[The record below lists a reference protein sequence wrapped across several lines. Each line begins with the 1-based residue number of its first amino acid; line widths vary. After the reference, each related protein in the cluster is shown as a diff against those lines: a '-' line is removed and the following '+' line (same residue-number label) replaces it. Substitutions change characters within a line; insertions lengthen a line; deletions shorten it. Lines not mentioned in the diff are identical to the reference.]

1 MDIKRLCI
9 DIATK
14 EDGNEVIEILKN
26 YNLWDDEKNWK
37 LVGNNED
44 YNNHSI
50 IGSQQSN
57 AANALVEKLVNSGD
71 SALMLKCLEN
81 DVDPKS
87 DDAPINLK
95 EAVSSFFNVE
105 DGRWIDVDRV
115 KKSQLAEKYCN
126 LVVTG
131 EKGPGANP
139 TYTIIDSAEGQEP
152 EDFKKTF
159 LSLTQKNKS
168 GIRFVQ
174 GKFGMGSY
182 GAVNF
187 CKVDGLQ
194 LILSK
199 RNPSITN
206 DSSKNLWGFT
216 IIRKIEPTGQKR
228 LPEWFYLVIDNEI
241 PQFDAK
247 YLDLMPSVY
256 PSPYGQKLECGSF
269 VKLYNYDIGASLRSN
284 ITLDLY
290 NKLNTLLVNPVV
302 PIKLYERREG
312 FNAHSNDSRLDG
324 LETRMERDRSSILAS
339 GFPSE
344 FFFNVENQKIKGKV
358 YAFKKYSNEESKILV
373 DTKKYGNGILFCM
386 NGQSNGNLPPSFFST
401 GSLKYENISK
411 NLLVIIDC
419 SELEP
424 KFIGRLFQNDRERI
438 YDNTFSKKIKDEISQ
453 ELLDHSG
460 LRQFQNEWKG
470 NEIRSLNNKNTKDL
484 FNKLLKN
491 NKPLANYLFG
501 GNRIGN
507 LFGDINVVPEF
518 ESNFYPTF
526 FKLAKPYSESQPRA
540 IEQTRQA
547 NIILKTDAPNDY
559 FTRPIDPGSFKVFF
573 ADTEITDSDGI
584 KLSGFNGKWNLWL
597 PPREESLQ
605 KYRFVVND
613 DSRVEPFEE
622 TFFLELIAKKEYSKS
637 TPKKPKDMKDI
648 PNLIKIGKDDFQ
660 EHQIDKYDV
669 LKVTQ
674 SNDSY
679 DYYLNMDNF
688 HMQSYLKDL
697 KNEQIDEA
705 KNQYELAMATLGL
718 VLISDHE
725 KHDGEKPLGEYTQ
738 EYSRKLSPLI
748 MPWVRDIATV

>member
-1 MDIKRLCI
+1 MDIKQLCI

-26 YNLWDDEKNWK
+26 YNLWEDEKYWK
-37 LVGNNED
+37 LVGNNKD
-44 YNNHSI
+44 LNNHSI
-50 IGSQQSN
+50 VGIQTSN
-57 AANALVEKLVNSGD
+57 PANALVEKLVNSGD
-71 SALMLKCLEN
+71 SALMLKCLEKG
-81 DVDPKS
+81 VDPKS

-95 EAVSSFFNVE
+95 EAVSSFFNIE
-105 DGRWIDVDRV
+105 DGRWIDANRI

-152 EDFKKTF
+152 EDFQKTF

-216 IIRKIEPTGQKR
+216 IIRRIEPTGQQR
-228 LPEWFYLVIDNEI
+228 LPEWFYLVIDNEV
-241 PQFDAK
+241 PQFEAK
-247 YLDLMPSVY
+247 CLDLMPSVY
-256 PSPYGQKLECGSF
+256 PRPYGQKFEYGSF

-290 NKLNTLLVNPVV
+290 NKINTLLVNPVV
-302 PIKLYERREG
+302 PIKLYERRKG
-312 FNAHSNDSRLDG
+312 FNAHSNQSTLDG
-324 LETRMERDRSSILAS
+324 LETRLERDRSSVLAS

-358 YAFKKYSNEESKILV
+358 YAFKKYLNEEKKTLV

-401 GSLKYENISK
+401 GGLKYENISK
-411 NLLVIIDC
+411 NLLVIMDC

-424 KFIGRLFQNDRERI
+424 NFIFRLFQNDRERI
-438 YDNTFSKKIKDEISQ
+438 FDNTFSKKIKDEITE
-453 ELLDHSG
+453 ELADHSG
-460 LRQFQNEWKG
+460 LKQFQNEWKG
-470 NEIRSLNNKNTKDL
+470 NEVRSQNNKNTRDL
-484 FNKLLKN
+484 FNMLLKT
-491 NKPLANYLFG
+491 NKTLANLLLG

-507 LFGDINVVPEF
+507 LFGNKDVVPEF

-526 FKLAKPYSESQPRA
+526 FKLVKPALESQPRE
-540 IEQTRQA
+540 IEKTRKA
-547 NIILKTDAPNDY
+547 KINMATDAPNDY
-559 FTRPIDPGSFKVFF
+559 FTRPMDPGSFKVFF
-573 ADTEITDSDGI
+573 ENKEITDSDGI
-584 KLSGFNGKWNLWL
+584 KLSGFNGKWILSL
-597 PPREESLQ
+597 PPREELIQ
-605 KYRFVVND
+605 KYRFVIND
-613 DSRVEPFEE
+613 VSSVDPFEE
-622 TFFLELIAKKEYSKS
+622 IFFLKLIDKKEHSNP
-637 TPKKPKDMKDI
+637 TPKRPKDMKDL
-648 PNLIKIGKDDFQ
+648 PNLIKIGKDDF
-660 EHQIDKYDV
+660 EVYDIDKYDV
-669 LKVTQ
+669 LKVIENSQ
-674 SNDSY
+674 NY
-679 DYYLNMDNF
+679 DYYLNTDNI
-688 HMQSYLKDL
+688 HYQSYLKDM
-697 KNEQIDEA
+697 KNEQIDEG
-705 KNQYELAMATLGL
+705 KNQYELAMAVIGL
-718 VLISDHE
+718 VLIQDYKKQE
-725 KHDGEKPLGEYTQ
+725 GGIPLGEFTREYT
-738 EYSRKLSPLI
+738 RKISPLI
-748 MPWVRDIATV
+748 LPLVRDIAKV